1 MLKGEK
7 TRPESNNILDGCI
20 SDGLKNLTLE
30 AYKRQ
35 YYEDEDDD
43 EDDELKKDVRANEED
58 EDGGGGDDVDDD
70 KRPFLDCDKL
80 SSHP

>member
-7 TRPESNNILDGCI
+7 TRPDSNNILDSRI

-35 YYEDEDDD
+35 YYEDEDND
-43 EDDELKKDVRANEED
+43 EDDELKEDDHANEEK
-58 EDGGGGDDVDDD
+58 EDGGDGDDDVS
-70 KRPFLDCDKL
+70 KRPILDCDKL